1 MKIKKILALLLA
13 CVMVFA
19 LAACSSG
26 TDATEAPT
34 TAATEAAGG
43 EETAGAE
50 ETEATTP
57 AATTAKVGVFYY
69 AYSDAFI
76 ASVRDALSS
85 VLDGA
90 GIEYQNF
97 DANNSQATQNESIT
111 TALTDGYN
119 ILLVNLVDTASTD
132 AASQIIEQ
140 AADAGAQVIFFN
152 RAVEGTDNEGA
163 VLNAYDTV
171 AFVGTDAPE
180 AGHLQGQMI
189 GEYLVENFDTVD
201 LNGDGKIS
209 YAMFMG
215 QVGNVEAI
223 YRTRYGVED
232 ALAVLEENGYGS
244 ADDPALVYFDANNS
258 EGYQAD
264 PNGAWSAGAAT
275 EYMQTNLSQYNEA
288 NGNMIELIICN
299 NDNMAEGAIS
309 ALQAAGYNNGEGT
322 TTIPVFGVDATE
334 SAKALIAAGTMTGT
348 VEQSATGMA
357 DALLGMVQNI
367 ASGSTMDDAV
377 AAVAAGNADLY
388 TVSETV
394 PNKLYVAYSAYTGE

>member
-43 EETAGAE
+43 EETSGAE

-57 AATTAKVGVFYY
+57 TAGTARVGVFYY
-69 AYSDAFI
+69 AFSDAFI
-76 ASVRDALSS
+76 ASVRDALDTA
-85 VLDGA
+85 LTGA
-90 GIEYQNF
+90 GIDYQNF

-140 AADAGAQVIFFN
+140 AAAAGAQVVFFN
-152 RAVEGTDNEGA
+152 RAVEGTDNEGV

-189 GEYLVENFDTVD
+189 GNYLVENFDTVD
-201 LNGDGKIS
+201 LNGDGQIS

-215 QVGNVEAI
+215 QVGNVEAL
-223 YRTRYGVED
+223 YRTQYSVED
-232 ALAVLEENGYGS
+232 ALVVLEENGYGS
-244 ADDPALVYFDANNS
+244 ADEPALVYFDPNNTES
-258 EGYQAD
+258 YQAD

-299 NDNMAEGAIS
+299 NDNMAEGAIA
-309 ALQAAGYNNGEGT
+309 ALQAAGYNNGEGS

-377 AAVAAGNADLY
+377 AAVAASNADLY
-388 TVSETV
+388 SVSEAV
-394 PNKLYVAYSAYTGE
+394 PNKLYVAYSAYTG

>member
-19 LAACSSG
+19 LAACSSS
-26 TDATEAPT
+26 TDTTEAPT
-34 TAATEAAGG
+34 EAATQAGG
-43 EETAGAE
+43 EEGTAGAE
-50 ETEATTP
+50 ETDATTP
-57 AATTAKVGVFYY
+57 TAITPKVGVFYY

-76 ASVRDALSS
+76 SSVRAALDEA
-85 VLDGA
+85 LGGA
-90 GIEYQNF
+90 GIDYQNF
-97 DANNSQATQNESIT
+97 DANSSQATQNESIT
-111 TALTDGYN
+111 TALADGYN
-119 ILLVNLVDTASTD
+119 LLLVNLVDTASTD
-132 AASQIIEQ
+132 AASMIIEQ
-140 AADAGAQVIFFN
+140 AAEAGAQVVFFN
-152 RAVEGTDNEGA
+152 RAVEGTDNEGV

-189 GEYLVENFDTVD
+189 GDYLVENYDTVD

-223 YRTRYGVED
+223 YRTQYSVED
-232 ALAVLEENGYGS
+232 ALAVLAENGHGS
-244 ADDPALVYFDANNS
+244 ADDPALVYFDANNTD
-258 EGYQAD
+258 GYQAD
-264 PNGAWSAGAAT
+264 QAGNWSAAAAN

-309 ALQAAGYNNGEGT
+309 ALQTAGYNNGEGT
-322 TTIPVFGVDATE
+322 TTIPVFGVDATD
-334 SAKALIAAGTMTGT
+334 SAKALIANGYMTGT

-357 DALLGMVQNI
+357 DALLGMVQNLS
-367 ASGSTMDDAV
+367 SGATMDDAV
-377 AAVAAGNADLY
+377 AAVAGSNADLY
-388 TVSETV
+388 SVAESI
-394 PNKLYVAYSAYTGE
+394 PNKLYVAYSAYTG